1 MATPKKKNDAIQEI
15 VEVDSIPITKIPNGR
30 QPMEFKISEEAKNII
45 EEFKDN
51 LVENNKASTTIKSY
65 IFDVNSFISFIES
78 VGIVFTGEFNTS
90 QYSDFIKTQVEL
102 KIKPN
107 TINKRINSLQQFN
120 IYLLLKKYMNG
131 VIIISKND
139 RLPIN

>member
-1 MATPKKKNDAIQEI
+1 MATPKKKSNIIQEI
-15 VEVDSIPITKIPNGR
+15 VEVDAMPITKISNGR
-30 QPMEFKISEEAKNII
+30 QAIEFKISEEAKNII
-45 EEFKDN
+45 EEFKEN
-51 LVENNKASTTIKSY
+51 LVGNNKASTTVKSY
-65 IFDVNSFISFIES
+65 IFDVNSFISYIES

-90 QYSDFIKTQVEL
+90 QYSDFIKTQIEL
-102 KIKPN
+102 KVKPN

-120 IYLLLKKYMNG
+120 IYLLLKKYMKG

>member
-1 MATPKKKNDAIQEI
+1 MATTKKKDAAKEEI
-15 VEVDSIPITKIPNGR
+15 VEVDSIPVAKITNGR
-30 QPMEFKISEEAKNII
+30 LAVEFKISEEAKKVI
-45 EEFKDN
+45 EEFKDS
-51 LVENNKASTTIKSY
+51 LVKNNKASTTIKSY

-78 VGIVFTGEFNTS
+78 VGIVFTGEFNNS
-90 QYSDFIKTQVEL
+90 QYSDFIKAQIVQ
-102 KIKPN
+102 KVKPN

-139 RLPIN
+139 RLPIG

>member
-1 MATPKKKNDAIQEI
+1 MSTIKTKKITKQESLDEMM
-15 VEVDSIPITKIPNGR
+15 VPITKMPNGR

-45 EEFKDN
+45 EEFKEN
-51 LVENNKASTTIKSY
+51 LMKNNKASTTIKSY
-65 IFDVNSFISFIES
+65 IFDVNSFIYFIERL
-78 VGIVFTGEFNTS
+78 GIVFTGEFNS
-90 QYSDFIKTQVEL
+90 AQYSDFIKSQIEQ

-120 IYLLLKKYMNG
+120 IYLLFKKYMKG